1 MMKKPAFVT
10 IEDSSGCNLSGIAT
24 LVVEDFPNMDMYIM
38 QDTESYFVIKFIY
51 DDFIEV
57 QEVISN
63 ISYTLI
69 QEGINNYTTILNCDD

>member
-1 MMKKPAFVT
+1 LK
-10 IEDSSGCNLSGIAT
+10 I
-24 LVVEDFPNMDMYIM
+24 VV